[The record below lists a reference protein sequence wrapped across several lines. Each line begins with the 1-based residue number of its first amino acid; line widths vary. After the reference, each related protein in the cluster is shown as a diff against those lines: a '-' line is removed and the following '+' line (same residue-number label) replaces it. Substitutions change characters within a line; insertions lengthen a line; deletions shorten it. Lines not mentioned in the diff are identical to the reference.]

1 MIRPRRSAQPKSGRR
16 RSLTRFLEEPN
27 RRQTTPPASDDVLA
41 VRNPELLQEGVILF
55 ENASFHGAHKHILKA
70 EPNLNAPDDNYF
82 NDKVSS
88 LVVFSGQ
95 WDFFRNA
102 NFQTSYGVVL
112 SKNIY
117 PMSVTS
123 ASGTMTCPRCAR
135 SNHRASIGSRG
146 RLRTA
151 PFFRCTAV

>member
-1 MIRPRRSAQPKSGRR
+1 MIRSRRSAQPKSRRR
-16 RSLTRFLEEPN
+16 RSLTRFLGESN
-27 RRQTTPPASDDVLA
+27 RRHTVPPASDDVLA

-102 NFQTSYGVVL
+102 NFQTSYGIVL

-117 PMSVTS
+117 PYVGDVGIRNDDMSS
-123 ASGTMTCPRCAR
+123 
-135 SNHRASIGSRG
+135 
-146 RLRTA
+146 LR
-151 PFFRCTAV
+151 PL

>member
-1 MIRPRRSAQPKSGRR
+1 VVGQRHQGGYPFVPNVGIRNDDMSSLEPVNRQP
-16 RSLTRFLEEPN
+16 T
-27 RRQTTPPASDDVLA
+27 

-55 ENASFHGAHKHILKA
+55 ENASFHGAHKHVLKA
-70 EPNLNAPDDNYF
+70 EANLNAADDDYF

-102 NFQTSYGVVL
+102 NFQTSYGIVL

-117 PMSVTS
+117 PYVGDVGIRNDDMSS
-123 ASGTMTCPRCAR
+123 
-135 SNHRASIGSRG
+135 
-146 RLRTA
+146 LR
-151 PFFRCTAV
+151 PL